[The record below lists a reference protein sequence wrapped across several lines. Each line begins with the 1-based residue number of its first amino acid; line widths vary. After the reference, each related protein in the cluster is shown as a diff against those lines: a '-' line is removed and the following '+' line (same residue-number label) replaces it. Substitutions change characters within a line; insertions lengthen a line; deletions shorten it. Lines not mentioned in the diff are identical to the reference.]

1 MMAVALIALLLG
13 FFAGYG
19 VSGCGKDNVTSDT
32 TTVSVKPPPAQTT
45 TGIPAKPV
53 PPKIVYKD
61 RLVPDSSALY
71 ESAWLQNE
79 NAVLKDSLDSLMA
92 QTDGLRARLAVL
104 LAPHTANSK
113 FDFNFASGGFLR
125 GDAEQAYVPL
135 KEQFGLKLTPTELNI
150 PVITNTK
157 HPAWWVK
164 PALLLGGASTAYFI
178 GEKNST
184 GALIAGGASSV
195 LLFVE
200 F

>member
-19 VSGCGKDNVTSDT
+19 VNGCGTPNITSDT

-53 PPKIVYKD
+53 TKIVYKD
-61 RLVPDSSALY
+61 RVVTDSTALW

-79 NAVLKDSLDSLMA
+79 NATLKDSLDALLA
-92 QTDGLRARLAVL
+92 DTDSLRARLAVL
-104 LAPHTANSK
+104 LAPHTATSK

-135 KEQFGLKLTPTELNI
+135 KERFGLKLTPTDLNI

-157 HPAWWVK
+157 HSAWWVK